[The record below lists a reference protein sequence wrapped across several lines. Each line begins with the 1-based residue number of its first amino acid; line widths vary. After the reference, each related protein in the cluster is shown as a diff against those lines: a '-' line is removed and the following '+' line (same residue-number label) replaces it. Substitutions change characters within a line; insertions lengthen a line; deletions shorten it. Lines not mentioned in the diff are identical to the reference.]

1 MTSEYRI
8 PVPLQNTLD
17 NLSFIARTQEGQKLF
32 FKEKKHIVSS
42 DWSARIRR
50 YYYNENLETQK
61 KIIKEII
68 EAGLDSLETYKNNMH
83 YNRLESEFKQAKN
96 GLSNLRNTYFNELK
110 EIGEI
115 DTLIYTMDQKIN
127 DLEKKS

>member
-1 MTSEYRI
+1 MTSEFRI
-8 PVPLQNTLD
+8 PAPLQNTID

-68 EAGLDSLETYKNNMH
+68 ESGLDSLETYKDNIH
-83 YNRLESEFKQAKN
+83 YNRLESEFRQAKD

-115 DTLIYTMDQKIN
+115 DTLIYTMNQKIN
-127 DLEKKS
+127 YLEK

>member
-1 MTSEYRI
+1 MTSEFRI
-8 PVPLQNTLD
+8 PVPLQNTID

-68 EAGLDSLETYKNNMH
+68 EAGLDSLETYKDNIH
-83 YNRLESEFKQAKN
+83 YNRLKSEFIQAKD

-115 DTLIYTMDQKIN
+115 DTLIYTMNQKIN
-127 DLEKKS
+127 YLEK